1 MDLPPTLAWH
11 LTPPQAAGQRATRR
25 RWLGAALL
33 LPLLA
38 ATGCQSLP
46 ERAGDNRP
54 PQARI
59 EFLDLQLFD
68 RELGRSLAAPLRT
81 VEVQFIDRTSPN
93 RIPERMQLWMAAVED
108 GGGQVKVTPPPVPF
122 GSRSPAVLIG
132 AIASLW
138 SASKAV
144 SEMAQRA
151 QYERAKRYNAEVVLK
166 LDRGETV
173 IERIVFSQK
182 P

>member
-1 MDLPPTLAWH
+1 MTDLNAPVPTASTPSKQRRHWLTLA
-11 LTPPQAAGQRATRR
+11 AACPL
-25 RWLGAALL
+25 WALS
-33 LPLLA
+33 
-38 ATGCQSLP
+38 GCQTLP
-46 ERAGDNRP
+46 EVSAQP
-54 PQARI
+54 PKPRI

-68 RELGRSLAAPLRT
+68 REMNRSLSAPLNT
-81 VEVQFIDRTSPN
+81 VEVAFLDRTSPN

-108 GGGQVKVTPPPVPF
+108 GGGQVKVTPPPAPF
-122 GSRSPAVLIG
+122 GSRSPVMLIG

-144 SEMAQRA
+144 SEMAQKA

-166 LDRGETV
+166 LDKGETV
-173 IERIVFSQK
+173 IDRIVFSQK

>member
-1 MDLPPTLAWH
+1 MTDLTAPVPAASTHPTPRRHWLA
-11 LTPPQAAGQRATRR
+11 
-25 RWLGAALL
+25 
-33 LPLLA
+33 LA
-38 ATGCQSLP
+38 ATWPLWALSGCQTLP
-46 ERAGDNRP
+46 EVSAQLP
-54 PQARI
+54 KPRI

-68 RELGRSLAAPLRT
+68 REMNRSLSAPLNT
-81 VEVQFIDRTSPN
+81 VEVAFLDRTSPN

-108 GGGQVKVTPPPVPF
+108 GGGQVKVTPPPAPF
-122 GSRSPAVLIG
+122 GSRSPVMLIG

-144 SEMAQRA
+144 SEMAQKA

-166 LDRGETV
+166 LDKGETV
-173 IERIVFSQK
+173 IDRIVFSQK

>member
-1 MDLPPTLAWH
+1 MVIG
-11 LTPPQAAGQRATRR
+11 LTARR
-25 RWLGAALL
+25 RWLGTGLL

-38 ATGCQSLP
+38 VSGCQTLP
-46 ERAGDNRP
+46 EQAAQARP
-54 PQARI
+54 PQPRI
-59 EFLDLQLFD
+59 EFLDLQMFD
-68 RELGRSLAAPLRT
+68 RELGRSFAAPLST
-81 VEVQFIDRTSPN
+81 VEVRFLDRTSPN

-122 GSRSPAVLIG
+122 GSRSPALLIG
-132 AIASLW
+132 AVASLW

-144 SEMAQRA
+144 SEMAQKA
-151 QYERAKRYNAEVVLK
+151 QYERAKRYNAEVILK
-166 LDRGETV
+166 IDNGETV